1 MPQLVAK
8 AKLVTRCLIWCKKFI
23 LHESFEES
31 GILATQ
37 AKVCMQI
44 TGLATQPFNIK
55 DQYECLVEH
64 IEMMEGAKY
73 TIKEAKQAMP
83 EL

>member
-1 MPQLVAK
+1 
-8 AKLVTRCLIWCKKFI
+8 
-23 LHESFEES
+23 
-31 GILATQ
+31 
-37 AKVCMQI
+37 MQI
-44 TGLATQPFNIK
+44 TGLATQSFNIE